1 MQLKIMYV
9 FRVFRSVLIIFL
21 LSYFVGTLW
30 FIISKNTSESPTAFT
45 FYNHYNLKDK
55 PATEN
60 LIIVLYFAFTTLST
74 VGFGDYNPKSELERT
89 ITAFILLIGVAC
101 FSYIMT
107 QFIEILM
114 NYQSVTA
121 DNEDSENL
129 SKWFGLLAH
138 FNSNMPLDQAM
149 TSKIE

>member
-1 MQLKIMYV
+1 MLQLKIMYV

-30 FIISKNTSESPTAFT
+30 FIISKNTSQTPESFT
-45 FYNHYNLKDK
+45 FYNHYKLKDK
-55 PATEN
+55 PPSEN

-114 NYQSVTA
+114 NY
-121 DNEDSENL
+121 
-129 SKWFGLLAH
+129 
-138 FNSNMPLDQAM
+138 
-149 TSKIE
+149 

>member
-1 MQLKIMYV
+1 MLQLKIMYG
-9 FRVFRSVLIIFL
+9 FRVFRSILTIFL
-21 LSYFVGTLW
+21 LSYFLGTIW
-30 FIISKNTSESPTAFT
+30 FILSKNSSVNTEDFT
-45 FYNHYNLKDK
+45 FYNHYKLSEN
-55 PATEN
+55 TNSEN

-74 VGFGDYNPKSELERT
+74 VGFGDYSPKSELERT

-138 FNSNMPLDQAM
+138 FNKNMPL
-149 TSKIE
+149 S

>member
-1 MQLKIMYV
+1 MYA
-9 FRVFRSVLIIFL
+9 FRVFRSILIIFL
-21 LSYFVGTLW
+21 LSYFVGTIW
-30 FIISKNTSESPTAFT
+30 FIISKNTSKDSKDFT
-45 FYNHYNLKDK
+45 FYNEYSLEGK

-138 FNSNMPLDQAM
+138 FNKNMPLD
-149 TSKIE
+149 